1 MALLILSIAACL
13 LAAGFLGKL
22 VVIFVQREQ
31 ISPKPKNPPKD
42 WPKVSIIVP
51 ARNEEHN
58 IRRCIESIA
67 VQTYPADRLQIIV
80 VDDDS
85 DDATPEILAELQSQY
100 PTIQPIQGRPLPKGW
115 FGKSNACAHGSESA
129 DGDYL
134 FFLDADTWAEPE
146 MLKAVVSFMMERDID
161 LLSLNPFQN
170 MISPAEQA
178 FLPGIFTA
186 IATAMRFQ
194 ESNTPGK
201 PFAMASGQFMA
212 FKASAYHNVGGH
224 PAVATVLEEDMTFA
238 KLIKESGHKL
248 YWAFGDSIMNTRMY
262 TDLPGIWEGF
272 SKNLM
277 KIMSIETAP
286 GMVFCAIRFLLLAWL
301 PPIALILNLMCAGHP
316 IGTAIAVITQLA
328 LLIMFI
334 ATVVTLKVPLF
345 FALTFPLGLTLHA
358 LMLVQNYKAKKNSS
372 ITWKGRTME

>member
-1 MALLILSIAACL
+1 MALLIISIISML

-22 VVIFVQREQ
+22 VVIFIQREQ
-31 ISPKPKNPPKD
+31 ISPIPKNPPTD
-42 WPKVSIIVP
+42 WPKVSVIVP
-51 ARNEEHN
+51 ARNEENN

-67 VQTYPADRLQIIV
+67 VQTYPRDKLQIIV
-80 VDDDS
+80 VDDAS
-85 DDATPEILAELQSQY
+85 DDATPDILAELKATY

-129 DGDYL
+129 SGDYL

-170 MISPAEQA
+170 MISPAERA

-186 IATAMRFQ
+186 IATAMRFN

-212 FKASAYHNVGGH
+212 FNASAYHDVGGH
-224 PAVATVLEEDMTFA
+224 PAVAMVLEEDMTFA

-248 YWAFGDSIMNTRMY
+248 YWAFGDDIMNTRMY

-277 KIMSIETAP
+277 KIMSIETVP
-286 GMVFCAIRFLLLAWL
+286 GIAFCALRFILLAWF
-301 PPIALILNLMCAGHP
+301 PPIALILCILFSGSMLALIISG
-316 IGTAIAVITQLA
+316 ITQLV

-334 ATVVTLKVPLF
+334 TTVITLKVPLF
-345 FALTFPLGLTLHA
+345 YALTFPLGFTLHA
-358 LMLVQNYKAKKNSS
+358 LMLIQNHKGKKNSS